1 MLGGSHAVAEQLS
14 TFPTGEPVCMFAQ
27 ADSGHQHHSCI
38 LRLSQSQRVRCPCE
52 MVHLHNPA
60 SCNTL
65 LTRRF
70 IHEFPRLE
78 LAAHVQPI
86 TRSVLKIDLVITP
99 DFKWNVSALTSLKQT
114 GQTFDTSSL
123 AVVVKLP
130 VLGIAHVWHKWQYL
144 QLR

>member
-1 MLGGSHAVAEQLS
+1 MAKFSS
-14 TFPTGEPVCMFAQ
+14 TL
-27 ADSGHQHHSCI
+27 QHRNLRAYLLRPILDISITAASCYCLMTRWCI
-38 LRLSQSQRVRCPCE
+38 VHV

-65 LTRRF
+65 FLTCRF

-99 DFKWNVSALTSLKQT
+99 DFKWNVSASPPPLSTSQT
-114 GQTFDTSSL
+114 INTCQSHLNPLGWALHMYGTNHSS
-123 AVVVKLP
+123 
-130 VLGIAHVWHKWQYL
+130 GVWSDCML
-144 QLR
+144 S